1 MTQSK
6 CIRNK
11 SAPPSFST
19 GPLLSL
25 SQFGFYVRP
34 WREWKA
40 AMALPLPDPQFVL
53 RGTGAPVN
61 TLHFCCRNQEQDKPL
76 LFSGSAN
83 GAVHVWNLRTRRT
96 ESVLEGH
103 GGASVLW
110 VQTLNSRDALISQG
124 HDLRVC
130 MWDLAEG
137 RSVVTDSIL
146 TESVGFC
153 QCSLLDREGGH
164 WLLAVPGADMAAVRV
179 LDLPSKTPVCT
190 LKPDANL
197 GMPMCLKLWQPDS
210 GSSPLLWAGYEDGS
224 VSLWNLSERSL
235 LSRLACHAEPIMSL
249 DFDPGKL
256 RGVSGSSEKA
266 INSWTLDGQQS
277 LKLQDSV
284 ELVNP
289 GISHLCIR
297 EDRRILATAGWNH
310 RIRLLGWKKLKPLAV
325 LQYHTDVV
333 QFVAFSD
340 HDVPNKRLMAAG
352 SKDQRISFWSV
363 YNQI

>member
-1 MTQSK
+1 
-6 CIRNK
+6 
-11 SAPPSFST
+11 
-19 GPLLSL
+19 
-25 SQFGFYVRP
+25 
-34 WREWKA
+34 
-40 AMALPLPDPQFVL
+40 MALPPPDPLFVL

-61 TLHFCCRNQEQDKPL
+61 TLCFCCRNQELDKPL

-83 GAVHVWNLRTRRT
+83 GAIHVWNLRTRRT

-124 HDLRVC
+124 RDLRVS
-130 MWDLAEG
+130 MWDL
-137 RSVVTDSIL
+137 
-146 TESVGFC
+146 
-153 QCSLLDREGGH
+153 
-164 WLLAVPGADMAAVRV
+164 VRV
-179 LDLPSKTPVCT
+179 LDLPSKTLVCT
-190 LKPDANL
+190 LKPDAKI

-235 LSRLACHAEPIMSL
+235 LSHLTCHAEPVMSL
-249 DFDPGKL
+249 DFDAGKL

-266 INSWTLDGQQS
+266 LNSWTLDGQQS

-289 GISHLCIR
+289 GISHLCIQ
-297 EDRRILATAGWNH
+297 EDRRILATAGWDH
-310 RIRLLGWKKLKPLAV
+310 RIRLFGWKKLKPLAV
-325 LQYHTDVV
+325 LQYHTDIV
-333 QFVAFSD
+333 QCVAFSD
-340 HDVPNKRLMAAG
+340 HDLPSKRLMAAG

>member
-1 MTQSK
+1 M
-6 CIRNK
+6 
-11 SAPPSFST
+11 

-25 SQFGFYVRP
+25 SQFWFL
-34 WREWKA
+34 RETVAVVEA
-40 AMALPLPDPQFVL
+40 AMALPPPDPQFVL

-124 HDLRVC
+124 RDLRVC

-164 WLLAVPGADMAAVRV
+164 WLLAVPGADMAA
-179 LDLPSKTPVCT
+179 
-190 LKPDANL
+190 
-197 GMPMCLKLWQPDS
+197 PDS

-235 LSRLACHAEPIMSL
+235 LSRLACHAEPVMSL

-289 GISHLCIR
+289 GISYLCIR
-297 EDRRILATAGWNH
+297 EDRRILATAGWDH

-333 QFVAFSD
+333 QCVAFSD
-340 HDVPNKRLMAAG
+340 HDVPSKRLMAAG